1 MVKGLPEEIKKNR
14 SPEQEVHPILL
25 SRWSA
30 RAMSGEPLSDK
41 ELTPLFEAAKWAPSS
56 FNGQPWRFI
65 YAKRDTKHWDAFF
78 DLLLDFNQQWCK
90 NAAVLMVVISRK
102 TFELNDKPA
111 RTHSF
116 DAGAAWENLAIEG
129 THRGLVVHAMSG
141 FDYDKAREVLG
152 IPELYS
158 IECMVAVGKRGR
170 TEDLPKELQEK
181 EIPSTRK
188 PLKEILMIGK
198 FSED

>member
-1 MVKGLPEEIKKNR
+1 MVEGLPDEIRKNR
-14 SPEQEVHPILL
+14 HSEYVVHPIVI

-30 RAMSGEPLSDK
+30 RAMTGEPLSDK
-41 ELTPLFEAAKWAPSS
+41 ELMPLFEAAKWAPSS
-56 FNGQPWRFI
+56 FNGQPWRFL

-78 DLLLDFNQQWCK
+78 DLLIDFNKQWCK

-102 TFELNDKPA
+102 TFEHNDRPA

-129 THRGLVVHAMSG
+129 TRRGLVVHAMSG

-152 IPELYS
+152 IPELYN
-158 IECMVAVGKRGR
+158 IECMVAVGKRGKK
-170 TEDLPKELQEK
+170 ENLPPELQEK

-188 PLKEILMIGK
+188 ALKELLMEGS
-198 FSED
+198 FRE